1 MNIIK
6 RNGMEVI
13 FNIDK
18 IKEAI
23 NHANRDVDPQDQ
35 IDSVGIIEIAT
46 FIAAECE
53 KLKRA
58 ITVEEVQDFVED
70 ALLDRGY
77 YKLAKAYITYRYKH
91 ALLRK
96 SNTTD
101 TKILSL
107 INLENEEIKQENSN
121 KNPIIVSTQRDYM
134 AGEVSKDLTK
144 RYLLP
149 ADVIEAHEKGIIH
162 FHDMDYF
169 AQHIHN
175 CDLINLE
182 DMLQNGT
189 IISGTLIEKPHSFA
203 TACNIATQIVAQVAS
218 CQYGGQTFTVS
229 HLTPFVDISRQR
241 IKKEVLNE
249 LDIIC
254 DKCENLSEVDINRI
268 VERRVRQEVKRG
280 VQTIQYQINTLM
292 TTNGQSP
299 FVSINLYL
307 HEVPEGRT
315 RDDLAMIIEEILTQ
329 RIQGTKNAQGIWI
342 TPAFP
347 KLLYVLEED
356 NINPD
361 SKYYYLTR
369 LAAKC
374 TAKRMVPD
382 YISEKKMLELKGDC
396 YPCMGK
402 RKL

>member
-6 RNGMEVI
+6 RNGTEVI

-23 NHANRDVDPQDQ
+23 GHANRDVDPQDQ
-35 IDSVGIIEIAT
+35 IDSMGIIEIAT

-91 ALLRK
+91 ALMRK

-121 KNPIIVSTQRDYM
+121 KNPVIVSTQRDYM

-149 ADVIEAHEKGIIH
+149 ADIIEAHEKGIIH

-189 IISGTLIEKPHSFA
+189 IISNTLIEKPHSFA

-229 HLTPFVDISRQR
+229 HLAPFVDISRQK
-241 IKKEVLNE
+241 IKKEILNE

-254 DKCENLSEVDINRI
+254 DKCENLSEVDIDRI

-315 RDDLAMIIEEILTQ
+315 RDDLAIIIEEILTQ